1 MEKLTTEQKL
11 YIMREAKKAYINS
24 IQGSDPDEY
33 SVICGRLGY
42 ALENNGIVSHR
53 WNSST
58 VQELFPELLGY
69 KPEGVKPDD
78 PWWPRNRTDVRL
90 RVFDSLIFDYE
101 REIAMRKPEPWY
113 TKLFNQIK
121 RLFSWKS

>member
-1 MEKLTTEQKL
+1 
-11 YIMREAKKAYINS
+11 MREAKKAYINS
-24 IQGSDPDEY
+24 IQGSDPKEY

-42 ALENNGIVSHR
+42 ALENNGIVDHYWS
-53 WNSST
+53 SST
-58 VQELFPELLGY
+58 VQKLFPELMQY
-69 KPEGVKPDD
+69 KPEGVPNGEV
-78 PWWPRNRTDVRL
+78 WWPRNRTDIRL

-121 RLFSWKS
+121 RLFQ

>member
-11 YIMREAKKAYINS
+11 EIMREAKKSYIKS
-24 IQGSDPDEY
+24 IQGSDPKEY

-42 ALENNGIVSHR
+42 ALEDRGIVDYR

-58 VQELFPELLGY
+58 VQEMFPELLEY
-69 KPEGVKPDD
+69 KPEGVKCYDT
-78 PWWPRNRTDVRL
+78 WWPRERTDIRL

-101 REIAMRKPEPWY
+101 REIAMRKPWY
-113 TKLFNQIK
+113 TKLLNQIK
-121 RLFSWKS
+121 SLFSWKRN

>member
-11 YIMREAKKAYINS
+11 EIMREAKKAYINS
-24 IQGSDPDEY
+24 MQGSDPREY
-33 SVICGRLGY
+33 GVICPRLGY
-42 ALENNGIVSHR
+42 ALEDRGIVDYR

-58 VQELFPELLGY
+58 VQKLFPELMQY
-69 KPEGVKPDD
+69 KPEGVEFYNT
-78 PWWPRNRTDVRL
+78 WWPRKDTKTRL
-90 RVFDSLIFDYE
+90 EVFDSLIFDYE

-121 RLFSWKS
+121 RLF